1 MIPRVQTFAW
11 RLLRQAIPTATRV
24 AARSNHVLPYC
35 RRCGLLEDDI
45 HLFFTCDFARAVWFI
60 SPICLRVDGI
70 LQQGPTTVSHFIQ
83 FLLDN
88 YKDPNSLELIFL
100 ILWFIWKARC
110 DYHFNA
116 KEWKVLQVI
125 HAAKAQ
131 LTEGIQEIKTQGEV
145 TTDQIIRKDFISL
158 QIDKERVQAGPN
170 IYTDAAWKN
179 NNTSTISNSAD
190 TPQHAG
196 LGVFIIFEE
205 DGINHAIYIAAKT
218 TANSVLHAEAKAME
232 LGSSVAEA
240 LHLRRTNYLTD
251 NFTLAEAAAKR
262 EPNNYRASG
271 LL

>member
-1 MIPRVQTFAW
+1 MNTNMQNSNLMAQTTGILKQVWSNKTMIPRVQTFAW

-60 SPICLRVDGI
+60 SPLGLRVDGI
-70 LQQGPTTVSHFIQ
+70 LQQGRTTVSHFIQ

-158 QIDKERVQAGPN
+158 QIDKERV
-170 IYTDAAWKN
+170 
-179 NNTSTISNSAD
+179 
-190 TPQHAG
+190 
-196 LGVFIIFEE
+196 
-205 DGINHAIYIAAKT
+205 
-218 TANSVLHAEAKAME
+218 
-232 LGSSVAEA
+232 
-240 LHLRRTNYLTD
+240 
-251 NFTLAEAAAKR
+251 
-262 EPNNYRASG
+262 
-271 LL
+271 